1 MLLLVGGILK
11 YAAAHYNMVRP
22 GIIVYGYLPDSSMN
36 NIIDL
41 KPTTKLKSNVVFVK
55 EVEAGTS
62 ISYGRTFVTNKKT
75 KIATVPMG
83 YADGI
88 RRSLS
93 NKGKVLIHDKFAPI
107 IGNVCMDN
115 FMVDVTDIPD
125 VKVGDEVI
133 MWDNDKITVEDVADI
148 CGTINYEILCGM
160 SDRVSR
166 KYIYSDKKEVL

>member
-1 MLLLVGGILK
+1 
-11 YAAAHYNMVRP
+11 MVRP

-62 ISYGRTFVTNKKT
+62 ISYGRTFVANKKT

-93 NKGKVLIHDKFAPI
+93 NKGRVLIHDKFAPI

-148 CGTINYEILCGM
+148 CGTINYEILCGVQ
-160 SDRVSR
+160 DRVAR
-166 KYIYSDKKEVL
+166 KYIYSD